1 MLVFQSLYFCFFFS
15 HVEDRGEPNDRVGV
29 CFIDIFNIDLEF
41 HYFATLLPLYCTW
54 QILIET
60 VVCVVWFLFYS
71 IFVSLQD
78 DWGVDPVYLTRLKEQ
93 YKKEKKNKKSPK
105 RKLFQLCT

>member
-1 MLVFQSLYFCFFFS
+1 MLVFQSSYFCFFF

-29 CFIDIFNIDLEF
+29 RFIDIFNINLEF
-41 HYFATLLPLYCTW
+41 HYFATSLALYCTW
-54 QILIET
+54 QILVGT
-60 VVCVVWFLFYS
+60 VVCVVWFVFYS